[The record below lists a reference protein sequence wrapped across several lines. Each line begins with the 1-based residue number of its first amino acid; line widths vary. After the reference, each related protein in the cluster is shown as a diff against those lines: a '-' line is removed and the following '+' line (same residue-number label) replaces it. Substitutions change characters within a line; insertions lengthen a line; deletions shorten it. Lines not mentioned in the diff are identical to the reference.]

1 MSLGGLYL
9 EGLIFGILPYTVR
22 ERLLLY
28 ACPPD
33 KRALITKQGALL
45 NGKFKMDL
53 MYSSGQLTSGTNY
66 RVTKHSE
73 ELNIA

>member
-9 EGLIFGILPYTVR
+9 EGLIFGILQCTVR

-28 ACPPD
+28 ECLPD
-33 KRALITKQGALL
+33 ARGLIAKQGALL

-53 MYSSGQLTSGTNY
+53 PVMYSSGQLTWY
-66 RVTKHSE
+66 K
-73 ELNIA
+73 LPCD